1 MKPFNKVLIS
11 LLFLP
16 LLTFSPPHNSPETA
30 LTALFGRS
38 SILIPKTE
46 EKPDIE
52 ALLFLTEPDP
62 NETDIFFLINYYARE
77 YGVDFELAFQLAKV
91 ESGFD
96 YLAENPKSSAVGIYQ
111 FLTKDFPNKLS
122 TWSTYCEGDPKN
134 AKDNVKC
141 AMKLIG
147 GGGISHWLADERTKK
162 AIEDYL

>member
-16 LLTFSPPHNSPETA
+16 LLSFQTPIISPEVE
-30 LTALFGRS
+30 LTALFGRGA
-38 SILIPKTE
+38 INTPQ
-46 EKPDIE
+46 KPDID
-52 ALLFLTEPDP
+52 LFSTEPGP
-62 NETDIFFLINYYARE
+62 EETDVIFLINYYARE

-96 YLAENPKSSAVGIYQ
+96 YLAENPKSSARGVYQ

-122 TWSTYCEGDPKN
+122 TWSTYCEGNPRN
-134 AKDNVKC
+134 AKDNISC
-141 AMKLIG
+141 ALRMIG
-147 GGGISHWLADERTKK
+147 NGGIGHWLADKRTAK